1 MGPHAA
7 GRSTAVLWA
16 VTMLVVTYGSLYP
29 LKFAAPVDLGH
40 TWHHMVFEAGWWEG
54 TGDVV
59 ANVLLFLPLG
69 ALSWLLLARWPAAAW
84 RRLAVL
90 LAAGFLFG
98 FALQVAQ
105 LWLPRRSPQLSD
117 AVWNTLGLL
126 VGVALATPL
135 GTALA
140 HLARRPR
147 SAQRAGLALGALW
160 LAAAWWPLLPA
171 LSRRELRWGW
181 QELQQGLH
189 AAPAQV
195 LVAALATAAVLH
207 LLRQAAWRAAAA
219 LALPALATGGALVF
233 AMQPGGSVQPLA
245 WLLGAVLGALSWL
258 LPARAADALLVP
270 VALGALVLQAAWPWS
285 WSWPLAA
292 SAWSWVPLEHA
303 LGGADRAPRTLA
315 LLWQLFWCAAAMLAA
330 RRLGLRAAP
339 AAALLAAL
347 LLGLEL
353 LQRFMPG
360 HQAELTPVLLPVLCL
375 LVLRAAGP
383 RH

>member
-1 MGPHAA
+1 MAPRTA
-7 GRSTAVLWA
+7 GRSTVVLWA
-16 VTMLVVTYGSLYP
+16 ATVLVVTYGSLYP
-29 LKFAAPVDLGH
+29 LKFGAAADLAH
-40 TWHHMVFEAGWWEG
+40 TWHHMIFDAGWWQG

-59 ANVLLFLPLG
+59 ANVLLFVPLG
-69 ALSWLLLARWPAAAW
+69 ALSWLLLGRWAVAPW
-84 RRLAVL
+84 QRLAVL
-90 LAAGFLFG
+90 LLAGFLFG

-126 VGVALATPL
+126 AGVALASPL
-135 GTALA
+135 GAALA
-140 HLARRPR
+140 RLAGRPR
-147 SAQRAGLALGALW
+147 SPQRAGLALGALW
-160 LAAAWWPLLPA
+160 LAATWWPLLPA

-181 QELQQGLH
+181 QELQQGLQ

-195 LVAALATAAVLH
+195 LVAALAVAAVLH
-207 LLRQAAWRAAAA
+207 LLRPAAWRAAAA

-258 LPARAADALLVP
+258 LPARVADTLLVA
-270 VALGALVLQAAWPWS
+270 VALGALVLQAAWPWT

-292 SAWSWVPLEHA
+292 SAWSWLPLDHA

-315 LLWQLFWCAAAMLAA
+315 LVWQLFWCAAAMVAA
-330 RRLGLRAAP
+330 RRLGSGAAP
-339 AAALLAAL
+339 AAAVLAAL

-360 HQAELTPVLLPVLCL
+360 RQAELTPVLLPVLCL
-375 LVLRAAGP
+375 LVLRAAGS
-383 RH
+383 RR